1 MEEMVDYMSL
11 KPLPKK
17 RYGVTV
23 YLAVFQVAFII
34 CFLYFQVTFNF
45 EKKDEVQRLYS
56 SKYAFNFYFFC
67 FVNKKTSSIWFNQ
80 ISINLSLIPYI

>member
-45 EKKDEVQRLYS
+45 EKKDEVPRLYS
-56 SKYAFNFYFFC
+56 SKYAFDLYFLIC
-67 FVNKKTSSIWFNQ
+67 FVKKKHQVSG
-80 ISINLSLIPYI
+80 LIRFQLI